1 MYDNI
6 KIRFEYPFTDSEL
19 MEFCSRHNL
28 EHIEGSGKYRS
39 GTARNLKQGKGVFVK
54 LDMQTAGK
62 GTVRVEC
69 SLHKLYNEIT
79 TGNRQNWNDFDF
91 GKAREAAEYL
101 SGFVGLD
108 ISRADVVSYEIGI
121 NVQTTQPPEVY
132 LRQLECIVVKFREIR
147 IMEDPKYKEY
157 KQFTTN
163 KSKDKRIVYVFYDKT
178 HEQRGKSGGG
188 NVPDNILRIEMK
200 CKRTDKGLK
209 FCTLFDTD
217 FQNEVLADFAFK
229 IVDCLKYQSQQ
240 REPRKLTSLQFETY
254 KAIRRHGVKRER
266 ETARQRYKAGKMS
279 KDQYYYKLNVIG
291 EVSKVKED
299 LEDIKAEGKELK
311 QLISNKLEESR
322 KNTDFCGLQIITKQY
337 PIITYSQQKRQR

>member
-54 LDMQTAGK
+54 LDMQAEGK

-108 ISRADVVSYEIGI
+108 ISRADVVSYEVGI

-147 IMEDPKYKEY
+147 IMEDPKFKEY
-157 KQFTTN
+157 KQYTTN

-178 HEQRGKSGGG
+178 HEQRSKSGGG

-209 FCTLFDTD
+209 FCTLFETG
-217 FQNEVLADFAFK
+217 FQKEVLADFAFK

-240 REPRKLTSLQFETY
+240 REPRRLTSLQFEIY

-266 ETARQRYKAGKMS
+266 ETARQRYKAGKMTRGEY
-279 KDQYYYKLNVIG
+279 QYRIELIG
-291 EVSKVKED
+291 EVSKIKED
-299 LEDIKAEGKELK
+299 LESVTDEVNELK
-311 QLISNKLEESR
+311 QLTINKLENCR
-322 KNTDFCGLQIITKQY
+322 KIQLFMDYK
-337 PIITYSQQKRQR
+337 

>member
-6 KIRFEYPFTDSEL
+6 KIRFEYPFTDREL

-132 LRQLECIVVKFREIR
+132 LRQLECIVVNCREIR

-163 KSKDKRIVYVFYDKT
+163 KSKYKRIVYVFYDKT

-229 IVDCLKYQSQQ
+229 IVDCLKYKSQQ
-240 REPRKLTSLQFETY
+240 SEQSKLNPYRYEIY
-254 KAIRRHGVKRER
+254 KAVKRHGVKREIAS
-266 ETARQRYKAGKMS
+266 TRQNYKAGTLTKR
-279 KDQYYYKLNVIG
+279 QYYYKLQVIE
-291 EVSKVKED
+291 EVAAIKEEQERVSD
-299 LEDIKAEGKELK
+299 NAEELK
-311 QLISNKLEESR
+311 QLITNKIGKSYIR
-322 KNTDFCGLQIITKQY
+322 ATK
-337 PIITYSQQKRQR
+337 